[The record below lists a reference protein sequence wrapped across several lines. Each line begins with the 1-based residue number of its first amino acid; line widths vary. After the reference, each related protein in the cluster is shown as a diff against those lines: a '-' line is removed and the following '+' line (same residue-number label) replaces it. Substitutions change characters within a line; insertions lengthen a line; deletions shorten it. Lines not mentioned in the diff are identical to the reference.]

1 MTAHFRNR
9 YFLRLLISY
18 AVAFFALFFALL
30 CVAWVREQRGQ
41 RERQVA
47 EVESE
52 ARLLRKWWMIS
63 SANWSNTCVQLLDNS
78 WLSAVQPRNPT
89 SCRRKSRYSAAG
101 KSARSWPITRA

>member
-52 ARLLRKWWMIS
+52 ARLLAQVVDDKFS
-63 SANWSNTCVQLLDNS
+63 ELSNTCVQLLDNS
-78 WLSAVQPRNPT
+78 WLSAVR
-89 SCRRKSRYSAAG
+89 SESDILRRKSRYSAAG